1 MLAPSRSSWV
11 AACCMVVPAKTVA
24 ALPTP
29 VVAVRVK
36 AAPKAQVVVKVKV
49 KASAKVRVVPL
60 RALPAVAADQASRSS
75 MKKPGLG
82 RVFCD

>member
-36 AAPKAQVVVKVKV
+36 AAPKAQVVVKVK
-49 KASAKVRVVPL
+49 ASAKVRVVPL

-75 MKKPGLG
+75 MKKPGRG